1 MARNPQSSK
10 ASLAQP
16 SLPPR
21 TMLTR
26 HQAAERLG
34 VAVGTLDRWASERS
48 GPAFVKFGHGR
59 RSPVRYPSDLLDEFI
74 ERHRVTPKQ

>member
-1 MARNPQSSK
+1 MQAKTKTPPPALP
-10 ASLAQP
+10 ASPVRQL
-16 SLPPR
+16 
-21 TMLTR
+21 LTR

-59 RSPVRYPSDLLDEFI
+59 RSPVRYPSDLLDDFI
-74 ERHRVTPKQ
+74 ERHQVMPKR